1 MKTVANSNYIMSK
14 EIPPC
19 ETASQGEVI
28 VFCSE
33 DAYAGNIKSEAD
45 LLGDLPMDESN
56 PTAGPVFIEGAH
68 AGDTLA
74 VKIEKIE
81 MESPGIICTSAGWGS
96 LCEHMEERTAFIPL
110 EGDYGIFKGIRIPL
124 NPMVGTIGTAPEE
137 PIASGYPGRHG
148 GNFDST
154 VIRPGCT
161 LYLPV
166 FAEGALLQAGDLH
179 AIMGDGELCGAGVE
193 VAGKTHLTATVLP
206 GFKLNWPVSKDENG
220 WYVHG
225 CGANYEA
232 ALKNACLELQ
242 RLIVNAWGWD
252 ETDAY
257 FYIGMQGSAAAN
269 QTCTN
274 PIPEYEMAVRVHV
287 PLREDMPPLVG

>member
-1 MKTVANSNYIMSK
+1 MKTVSNSNFVMSK
-14 EIPPC
+14 DIPAC
-19 ETASQGEVI
+19 ETARQGEVI

-33 DAYAGNIKSEAD
+33 DAYAGAIKSEAD

-56 PTAGPVFIEGAH
+56 PTAGPVFIQGAH
-68 AGDTLA
+68 PGDTLC
-74 VKIEKIE
+74 VDIQKIEL
-81 MESPGIICTSAGWGS
+81 ESPGIICTSQGWGP
-96 LCEHMEERTAFIPL
+96 LCEHMEDRTVFIPL
-110 EGDYGIFKGIRIPL
+110 EGDYGLFRGIKIPL
-124 NPMVGTIGTAPEE
+124 NPMVGTIGTAPES
-137 PIASGYPGRHG
+137 PIASGYPGPHG
-148 GNFDST
+148 GNLDST
-154 VIRPGCT
+154 LIRPGAK

-193 VAGKTHLTATVLP
+193 AVGKTYLTASVIP
-206 GFKLNWPVSKDENG
+206 GFKLNWPVTRDGDG
-220 WYVHG
+220 WCVHA

-257 FYIGMQGSAAAN
+257 IYISMQGSAAAD

-274 PIPEYEMAVRVHV
+274 PIDEYDMVVRVHV
-287 PLREDMPPLVG
+287 PLRDDMPALVG